1 MVKLFLLLF
10 CWIYDEIALRHKWSI
25 SSWIIVYPKTSA
37 LHCKFKLIFFYGRR
51 LYQSIET
58 VWFWFILDHL
68 EVCFVSEVVSCF
80 KILILSDYSINTIW
94 AFLFNRISNHRRINS
109 KIIHINLIWINA
121 DIVKACRSWKI
132 IKKLNLNKSN
142 VFKTQLELLQ
152 KKPSTYKTR

>member
-1 MVKLFLLLF
+1 M
-10 CWIYDEIALRHKWSI
+10 RHKWSI

-37 LHCKFKLIFFYGRR
+37 LHCKFKLIFLWSTFISKYWNG
-51 LYQSIET
+51 L
-58 VWFWFILDHL
+58 FWFILDHL

>member
-1 MVKLFLLLF
+1 MIYLFLNYSLSPKHLL
-10 CWIYDEIALRHKWSI
+10 YTVN
-25 SSWIIVYPKTSA
+25 SSW
-37 LHCKFKLIFFYGRR
+37 LFYGRR

-94 AFLFNRISNHRRINS
+94 AFLFNRISNLRRINS

-152 KKPSTYKTR
+152 KKPFNLQDTLIISWAL